1 MDSATVFS
9 IITVALSSSLAHCT
23 GMCGGFVIALSS
35 FLDQKKSV
43 KNIFVIIGYNASR
56 VSAYILQGA
65 IFGAFGGVFVL
76 SLKARGYLFFA
87 LGVFLVIL
95 GIALIRRGKIL
106 NLIETNSPFYKFINS
121 NMRALISKKSKFGFL
136 ILGFLNGFLPCGV
149 VYYFLALAIASGSAA
164 KGAFVMGLFGAVSL
178 VMMSTYAL
186 LFKLLSDKFRNFM
199 LYVSGVLIVGYG
211 IYLAFLGFI
220 ATK

>member
-9 IITVALSSSLAHCT
+9 IITVALSSSLAHCA
-23 GMCGGFVIALSS
+23 GMCGGFVVALCN

-65 IFGAFGGVFVL
+65 VFGAFGGVFTL

-95 GIALIRRGKIL
+95 GIALICRGKIL
-106 NLIETNSPFYKFINS
+106 NFIEANSPFYKFINS
-121 NMRALISKKSKFGFL
+121 KMKRLISQKRKFGFL
-136 ILGFLNGFLPCGV
+136 VLGFLNGFLPCGV

-164 KGAFVMGLFGAVSL
+164 KGALVMGLFGAVSL
-178 VMMSTYAL
+178 VMMSAYTL
-186 LFKLLSDKFRNFM
+186 VFKLLNDKFRNFM
-199 LYVSGVLIVGYG
+199 LYLSGVLIVGYG
-211 IYLAFLGFI
+211 IYMAFLGFV

>member
-65 IFGAFGGVFVL
+65 IFGAFGGVFAL

-121 NMRALISKKSKFGFL
+121 NMRAVISKKSKFGFL

-149 VYYFLALAIASGSAA
+149 VYYFLALAIATGSAA
-164 KGAFVMGLFGAVSL
+164 KGALVMGLFGAVSL

-211 IYLAFLGFI
+211 IYLAFLGFM